1 MANGQTSSLLRLK
14 LSRMKTERY
23 KRWWRRVIYV
33 LLGLSLLI
41 SSGLIVG
48 RVALHYS
55 APAVIAEFAEVKA
68 VSQSSYIELLDR
80 QGLVLDRI
88 RQDFTKR
95 QGEWLSLNEISPAF
109 IKAILYSE
117 DKRFYQHAG
126 VDWWALLNA
135 GQSHLRQKIK
145 KSLNL
150 KTATAAGRGG
160 ASGVSMQLAAML
172 EPALQ
177 APKFRTYT
185 QKWRQLATALVLER
199 HWTKDEI
206 LEAYLNLLPFRGEIV
221 GVSAAAEAFYG
232 KYAFG
237 LNPREAA
244 LLAVMVRAPNAS
256 IERLTERSCDVLLKM
271 GYDNDC
277 HGLSHFVSYY
287 LTLPHPQRLDSQ
299 HNAPHLAQYARQW
312 ANLHRQKTVRSS
324 LDAALQIRASE
335 LLKQHLSELSD
346 AAVQDA
352 AVVVLD
358 NKSGAIL
365 AYIGSSGQLSGAR
378 EVDHVRAP
386 RQVASTLKPFLYAQM
401 IDEKRLTAAS
411 LLHDSPINLLAGE
424 GLYIPQNH
432 DRSFAGWV
440 SMRVALASSL
450 NIPAVR
456 AIVSLGVAPFY
467 KKLKELHLP
476 LSRDS
481 EFYGYSLALGGADM
495 DLLSLTNAYRTLAN
509 QGVYSSVWWNQA
521 EGATLDYTE
530 VFSPEASW
538 IIADILSDRQARAY
552 TFGLDSVLTT
562 PFWSAVKTG
571 TSKDMRDNWTVGWSA
586 HYTVGVWVGN
596 SDGRSM
602 QNVLGVSGAGPI
614 WHDVMRYLH
623 RQKDSKAPG
632 KPTAVVAE
640 TVQFIGVDEAP
651 RQEYFLNDTAM
662 KKVVSLS
669 TLEHDVAGP
678 IKIQAPINGSIL
690 AIDPDIPANAQKLYL
705 KANIP
710 PDDPRAE
717 NLRWEVSDMT
727 VGKGVGNFWSPSRGR
742 HLIVLKEEDGKVLD
756 QVFISVR

>member
-1 MANGQTSSLLRLK
+1 MRLK
-14 LSRMKTERY
+14 RAKAWGRT
-23 KRWWRRVIYV
+23 VIYGFLGLGL
-33 LLGLSLLI
+33 LLGT
-41 SSGLIVG
+41 GLIAG
-48 RVALHYS
+48 RVALRYS
-55 APAVIAEFAEVKA
+55 APTVIAGFTELQAA
-68 VSQSSYIELLDR
+68 SQSSYIELLDR

-95 QGEWLSLNEISPAF
+95 QGQWLPLDEISPAF
-109 IKAILYSE
+109 IKAILRSE

-135 GQSHLRQKIK
+135 SQSHLRHKIK
-145 KSLNL
+145 HRLGLTSGREV
-150 KTATAAGRGG
+150 GRGG
-160 ASGVSMQLAAML
+160 ASGISMQLAAML
-172 EPALQ
+172 APELQ
-177 APKFRTYT
+177 AQKFRSYK
-185 QKWRQLATALVLER
+185 QKWQQLAAALALEEQ
-199 HWTKDEI
+199 WSKDEI
-206 LEAYLNLLPFRGEIV
+206 LEAYINLLPFRGEII

-244 LLAVMVRAPNAS
+244 LLAVMARAPNAS
-256 IERLTERSCDVLLKM
+256 IERLTERSCDLLQKM
-271 GYDNDC
+271 GDDEPC
-277 HGLSHFVSYY
+277 HGLAHFVSYY
-287 LTLPHPQRLDSQ
+287 LRLPHPQRLDSQ
-299 HNAPHLAQYARQW
+299 HEAPHLAQYARQW
-312 ANLHRQKTVRSS
+312 ADLHQQKSVRTS
-324 LDAALQIRASE
+324 LDVALQTRVAE
-335 LLKQHLSELSD
+335 LVKQHLSELSK
-346 AAVQDA
+346 AAVHDA

-358 NKSGAIL
+358 NMSGGIL
-365 AYIGSSGQLSGAR
+365 AYIGSSGPLSAAP

-401 IDEKRLTAAS
+401 IEEKRLTAAS

-432 DRSFAGWV
+432 DRSYAGWV
-440 SMRVALASSL
+440 SLRVALASSL

-509 QGVYSSVWWNQA
+509 QGAYSPVWWNQA
-521 EGATLDYTE
+521 ERPESSRSG
-530 VFSPEASW
+530 VFSPETAW

-571 TSKDMRDNWTVGWSA
+571 TSKDMRDNWTIGWSA

-623 RQKDSKAPG
+623 RQRDSKPAS
-632 KPTAVVAE
+632 KPITVVTE

-651 RQEYFLNDTAM
+651 REEYFLADTAM
-662 KKVVSLS
+662 KQVVLLT
-669 TLEHDVAGP
+669 TLGHDAIGP

-690 AIDPDIPANAQKLYL
+690 AIDPDIPLNAQKLYL

-710 PDDPRAE
+710 PNDPRAE
-717 NLRWEVSDMT
+717 NLHWEVSAIE
-727 VGKGVGNFWSPSRGR
+727 VGRGFGNFWSPSRGR
-742 HLIVLKEEDGKVLD
+742 HRVVLKAEDGKVLD

>member
-1 MANGQTSSLLRLK
+1 MKAESAKTWWHRLV
-14 LSRMKTERY
+14 Y
-23 KRWWRRVIYV
+23 G

-41 SSGLIVG
+41 GSGLIAG
-48 RVALHYS
+48 RVALQYA
-55 APAVIAEFAEVKA
+55 APTTLPGFNEIKT
-68 VSQSSYIELLDR
+68 VSQSSYIDILDR
-80 QGLVLDRI
+80 QGQVLDRI

-95 QGEWLSLNEISPAF
+95 QGEWLTLDEISPTF
-109 IKAILYSE
+109 IKSILHSE

-126 VDWWALLNA
+126 VDWWALINA

-145 KSLNL
+145 KILGLTSGREV
-150 KTATAAGRGG
+150 GRGG
-160 ASGVSMQLAAML
+160 ASGISMQLASML
-172 EPALQ
+172 KPELQ
-177 APKFRTYT
+177 AKTFRSYR
-185 QKWRQLATALVLER
+185 QKWQQMATALALER
-199 HWTKDEI
+199 QLHKDEI
-206 LEAYLNLLPFRGEIV
+206 LEAYVNLLPFRGEIV
-221 GVSAAAEAFYG
+221 GVSAAAETFYG

-237 LNPREAA
+237 LNPRESA
-244 LLAVMVRAPNAS
+244 LLAVMARAPNAS
-256 IERLTERSCDVLLKM
+256 ITRLTERSCDLLMKM
-271 GYDNDC
+271 SEDNHC
-277 HGLSHFVSYY
+277 RGLEHFVSYY
-287 LTLPHPQRLDSQ
+287 LSLPHPQRLDNQ

-312 ANLHRQKTVRSS
+312 ANLHDRKRVYTS
-324 LDAALQIRASE
+324 LDMALQKRVTE
-335 LLKQHLSELSD
+335 LVQQHLSELRD
-346 AAVQDA
+346 VMVQDA

-358 NKSGAIL
+358 NSSGAIL
-365 AYIGSSGQLSGAR
+365 TYLGSSGGLSTAQ
-378 EVDHVRAP
+378 EVDHARAP

-432 DRSFAGWV
+432 NRSFAGWV
-440 SMRVALASSL
+440 SLRVALASSL

-456 AIVSLGVAPFY
+456 TIVSLGVAPFY

-509 QGVYSSVWWNQA
+509 QGNYSSLWWNQA
-521 EGATLDYTE
+521 ERTEPSMTE
-530 VFSPEASW
+530 VFSPEAAW

-571 TSKDMRDNWTVGWSA
+571 TSKDMRDNWTVGWSE
-586 HYTVGVWVGN
+586 HFTVGVWVGN

-623 RQKDSKAPG
+623 QNRESKAPP
-632 KPTAVVAE
+632 KPAAVVAE
-640 TVQFIGVDEAP
+640 TVQFIGLDEAT
-651 RQEYFLNDTAM
+651 RQEYFLTGTEM
-662 KKVVSLS
+662 RQVVSLATS
-669 TLEHDVAGP
+669 GYDAMAP

-690 AIDPDIPANAQKLYL
+690 ALDPDIPLNAQKLYL

-710 PDDPRAE
+710 PDDPRVE
-717 NLRWEVSDMT
+717 SLQWEVSDIAA
-727 VGKGVGNFWSPSRGR
+727 GRGVGNFWSPSRGR
-742 HLIVLKEEDGKVLD
+742 HRIVLKAEDGKVLD